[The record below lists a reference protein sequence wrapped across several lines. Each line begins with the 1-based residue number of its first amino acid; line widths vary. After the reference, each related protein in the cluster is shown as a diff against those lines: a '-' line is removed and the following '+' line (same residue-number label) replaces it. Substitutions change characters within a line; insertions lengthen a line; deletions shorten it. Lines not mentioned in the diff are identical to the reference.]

1 MNSNYNDIN
10 ASREIDLIDMFW
22 YWLSH
27 FKSLIVF
34 LVIGIG
40 VGVALF
46 VTTPKA
52 TVDTSNAT
60 NATNDTKIEDLKPE
74 DKTKASYASA
84 EVEKPYPYKEEIDWN
99 KRLSDSQRKKV
110 DETVKLYNY
119 YIELAN
125 NYRTSGESYKDNSEA
140 LYYLTG
146 AKTNVNALIKG
157 LSEDEMKYFY
167 TQIGQ
172 DTVSDYYGD
181 TVVANATKANTTA
194 AKSSASK
201 GRSGKVK
208 FLISVIVALILH
220 VLIFVI
226 VYIFDKKL
234 KYTENPSSMLG
245 TTEFSRV
252 INWESINSK
261 GAITKA
267 ITKARLKREREIP
280 YSEALEVNANAV
292 LDISN
297 KNDYKNILV
306 VTEGLVSEGDEF
318 KKLLMNDSDVNVSV
332 VDNITHNA
340 LGAKMASEV
349 EGCVILS
356 KVGNTNLYDIFEEGV
371 AVRSREIDLLGVIV
385 YV

>member
-1 MNSNYNDIN
+1 MNSESNDIRQ
-10 ASREIDLIDMFW
+10 SREIDLIDMFW

-52 TVDTSNAT
+52 TVDTSDTT

-74 DKTKASYASA
+74 DKTKASYASE

-99 KRLSDSQRKKV
+99 KRLSDSQRKRV

-172 DTVSDYYGD
+172 DTVSDYFGD
-181 TVVANATKANTTA
+181 TVVTNATKPNTTA
-194 AKSSASK
+194 AKASESK

-208 FLISVIVALILH
+208 LLISVIVALILH
-220 VLIFVI
+220 VLICVI

-245 TTEFSRV
+245 ATEFSRV

-261 GAITKA
+261 GTITKA

-318 KKLLMNDSDVNVSV
+318 KKLLMKDSDVNVSV

-340 LGAKMASEV
+340 LGAKMASEAQ
-349 EGCVILS
+349 GCVILS

>member
-1 MNSNYNDIN
+1 MNSEYNDIRQ
-10 ASREIDLIDMFW
+10 SREIDLIDMFW

-40 VGVALF
+40 VGVVLF

-60 NATNDTKIEDLKPE
+60 NDTAVEETKPE
-74 DKTKASYASA
+74 EKTKASYASA
-84 EVEKPYPYKEEIDWN
+84 EVDKPYPYKEEIDWN
-99 KRLSDSQRKKV
+99 KRLSESQRNKV
-110 DETVKLYNY
+110 DEVVKLYNY
-119 YIELAN
+119 YIDLSN
-125 NYRTSGESYKDNSEA
+125 SYKTSGGEYEEKSES

-146 AKTNVNALIKG
+146 AETNVNSLIKD
-157 LSEDEMKYFY
+157 LSEDETKYFY
-167 TQIGQ
+167 SQIGL
-172 DTVSDYYGD
+172 DTVSEYYGD
-181 TVVANATKANTTA
+181 TVVTNATKSNTNTSKANT
-194 AKSSASK
+194 S
-201 GRSGKVK
+201 SGKNGK
-208 FLISVIVALILH
+208 AKLLISIMVALILH
-220 VLIFVI
+220 ILIFVI
-226 VYIFDKKL
+226 IYIFDKKL
-234 KYTENPSSMLG
+234 KYTENPSFMLG
-245 TTEFSRV
+245 TTELSRV
-252 INWESINSK
+252 INWETINNK
-261 GAITKA
+261 GGIIRA
-267 ITKARLKREREIP
+267 ITKARLKREKEIP

-297 KNDYKNILV
+297 KNGYKNLLV
-306 VTEGLVSEGDEF
+306 VTEGLAKEGDEF
-318 KKLLMNDSDVNVSV
+318 KKLLVNESGINVSV

-356 KVGNTNLYDIFEEGV
+356 KVGKTNVYDIFEEGA

>member
-1 MNSNYNDIN
+1 MNSESNDIRQ
-10 ASREIDLIDMFW
+10 SREIDLIDMFW

-52 TVDTSNAT
+52 TVDTSDTT

-74 DKTKASYASA
+74 DKTKASYASE

-99 KRLSDSQRKKV
+99 KRLSDSQRKRV

-172 DTVSDYYGD
+172 DTVSDYFGD
-181 TVVANATKANTTA
+181 TVVTNATKSNTTA
-194 AKSSASK
+194 AKASESK

-208 FLISVIVALILH
+208 LLISVIVALILH
-220 VLIFVI
+220 VLICVI

-245 TTEFSRV
+245 ATEFSRV

-261 GAITKA
+261 GTITKA

-318 KKLLMNDSDVNVSV
+318 KKLLMKDSDVNVSV

-340 LGAKMASEV
+340 LGAKMASEAQ
-349 EGCVILS
+349 GCVILS